1 MEETPETTTL
11 EGDPS
16 VISNEQTTVFV
27 NQTPVLPVQK
37 NQAAKVIGILVIIW
51 GAFNLLGAPLTLLLD
66 FGATDFDGNPIS
78 YPTEYYVVSI
88 LAAISAGSIAIYGGY
103 QMTQYQKKG
112 IWLTFVAFAIAWI
125 STIVAG
131 AIQGNTMD
139 TEGTG
144 FGAGMGA
151 MSGVCGIFCY
161 AICGIIVAIPLML
174 SDGGME

>member
-1 MEETPETTTL
+1 
-11 EGDPS
+11 
-16 VISNEQTTVFV
+16 
-27 NQTPVLPVQK
+27 
-37 NQAAKVIGILVIIW
+37 
-51 GAFNLLGAPLTLLLD
+51 
-66 FGATDFDGNPIS
+66 
-78 YPTEYYVVSI
+78 
-88 LAAISAGSIAIYGGY
+88 
-103 QMTQYQKKG
+103 MTQYQKKG
-112 IWLTFVAFAIAWI
+112 IWLTFGAFAIAWV